1 MNKIEGIPNLCWPQF
16 EIMNDDESG
25 SFEDM
30 CRALFKN
37 EFVQEGVALHSNHN
51 NPGVE
56 VDPVP
61 ACFHKGK
68 KQFFISFQS
77 KYYKN
82 DVNYTDIK
90 HSMKNAV
97 KYYAGRLDRIY
108 LFCNK
113 TISNDMLI
121 DVPFIR
127 LNDPKLSNNIM
138 I

>member
-1 MNKIEGIPNLCWPQF
+1 MHGVKRVQSADFKYILDKTLYKGIDNMSKIEGIPNLCWPQF

-61 ACFHKGK
+61 ARFHKGK

-77 KYYKN
+77 KYYKM
-82 DVNYTDIK
+82 T
-90 HSMKNAV
+90 
-97 KYYAGRLDRIY
+97 
-108 LFCNK
+108 
-113 TISNDMLI
+113 LI
-121 DVPFIR
+121 IQ
-127 LNDPKLSNNIM
+127 I
-138 I
+138 